1 MARKKSKAKKRGETM
16 RQRQM
21 RLRRMQQAMRQS
33 NRQLPPGQRGGALT
47 KTKTSTPTTRS
58 GSIQPRGNDL
68 LKVKVKDLGTTQRSL
83 PGTQS
88 AGTLKSTAGKVGTR
102 MTAGSLASSALGA
115 AGVGKAIADAT
126 FLNPKVQQMYRNYN
140 PPKLG
145 SRPTSPNRSQRRS
158 GNTNTGPKQVKYP
171 TAAETQ
177 AAAANRPKQ
186 VKYPTAAETRAAEAR
201 RKAAAEAAAEA
212 ERLRNAE
219 KTDKPKITAPPTKQ
233 KQTGDRDKDMATWAN
248 ANRKMINKVG
258 TKAQR
263 AILARV
269 DAQKKK
275 KKPNM
280 SGNTLSNK
288 NTA

>member
-21 RLRRMQQAMRQS
+21 RLRRMQQAMKQS
-33 NRQLPPGQRGGALT
+33 NRQLPPGQKGGALT
-47 KTKTSTPTTRS
+47 KTKTSTPTTRGGNVQRS
-58 GSIQPRGNDL
+58 GNNV
-68 LKVKVKDLGTTQRSL
+68 LKVKVKDLGTTQRPLS
-83 PGTQS
+83 GTKP
-88 AGTLKSTAGKVGTR
+88 AGALKSTAGKVGTR
-102 MTAGSLASSALGA
+102 MTAGSLAGSALGA

-177 AAAANRPKQ
+177 AAAANRPKR
-186 VKYPTAAETRAAEAR
+186 VKYPTASETRAAETR
-201 RKAAAEAAAEA
+201 RKAAEA
-212 ERLRNAE
+212 ERRRNAE
-219 KTDKPKITAPPTKQ
+219 KADKPKITAPPTKQ
-233 KQTGDRDKDMATWAN
+233 KQTGDRAKDMATWAN
-248 ANRKMINKVG
+248 ANRKMIEKVG

>member
-47 KTKTSTPTTRS
+47 KTKTSTPTTRGGSVQRS
-58 GSIQPRGNDL
+58 GNNV
-68 LKVKVKDLGTTQRSL
+68 LKVKVKDLGTTQRPLS
-83 PGTQS
+83 GTKS

-102 MTAGSLASSALGA
+102 MTAGSLAGSALGA

-158 GNTNTGPKQVKYP
+158 GNTNTGPKKVKYP

-177 AAAANRPKQ
+177 AAAANRPKK
-186 VKYPTAAETRAAEAR
+186 VKYPTASETRAAEAR
-201 RKAAAEAAAEA
+201 RKAAEA
-212 ERLRNAE
+212 ERRRNAE
-219 KTDKPKITAPPTKQ
+219 KADKPKITAAPIKQ

>member
-21 RLRRMQQAMRQS
+21 RLRRMEQAMRQS
-33 NRQLPPGQRGGALT
+33 NRQLPPGQQGGALT
-47 KTKTSTPTTRS
+47 KTKTSTPTTR
-58 GSIQPRGNDL
+58 GGNIRPRGNDL
-68 LKVKVKDLGTTQRSL
+68 LKVKVKDLGTTQRAVS
-83 PGTQS
+83 GSRS
-88 AGTLKSTAGKVGTR
+88 AGALRGAGGALVKRAGLGNVAGPAAVGT
-102 MTAGSLASSALGA
+102 M
-115 AGVGKAIADAT
+115 IADLT
-126 FLNPKVQQMYRNYN
+126 FRNPKVREAYKNYN

-158 GNTNTGPKQVKYP
+158 GNTNTGPKKVKYP

-177 AAAANRPKQ
+177 AAAANRPKK

-201 RKAAAEAAAEA
+201 RKAAAEA
-212 ERLRNAE
+212 
-219 KTDKPKITAPPTKQ
+219 DKPKVPAPPKI
-233 KQTGDRDKDMATWAN
+233 KQTGDRNTDMAVWART
-248 ANRKMINKVG
+248 NRKMIEKVG

-269 DAQKKK
+269 DAQDKNKKRPK
-275 KKPNM
+275 M
-280 SGNTLSNK
+280 SGTTLSNK

>member
-33 NRQLPPGQRGGALT
+33 NRQLPPGQKGGALT
-47 KTKTSTPTTRS
+47 KTKTSTPTTR
-58 GSIQPRGNDL
+58 GGNIRPRGNDL

-102 MTAGSLASSALGA
+102 MTAGSVASSALGA

-126 FLNPKVQQMYRNYN
+126 FLNPKVQEMYRNYN

-158 GNTNTGPKQVKYP
+158 GNTNTGPKKVKYP

-177 AAAANRPKQ
+177 AAAANRPKK

-201 RKAAAEAAAEA
+201 RKAAEA
-212 ERLRNAE
+212 ERRRNAE
-219 KTDKPKITAPPTKQ
+219 KADKPKITAPPTKQ
-233 KQTGDRDKDMATWAN
+233 KQTGDRDKDMATWAK
-248 ANRKMINKVG
+248 ANRKMIEKVG

-269 DAQKKK
+269 DAQQKKK
-275 KKPNM
+275 KRPNM
-280 SGNTLSNK
+280 SGTLPSNRT
-288 NTA
+288 TA

>member
-21 RLRRMQQAMRQS
+21 RLRRMQQAMKQS

-47 KTKTSTPTTRS
+47 KTKTSTPTTRGGNVQRS
-58 GSIQPRGNDL
+58 GNNV
-68 LKVKVKDLGTTQRSL
+68 LKVKVKDLGTTQRPLS
-83 PGTQS
+83 GTKP
-88 AGTLKSTAGKVGTR
+88 AGALKSTAGKVGTR
-102 MTAGSLASSALGA
+102 MTAA
-115 AGVGKAIADAT
+115 

-201 RKAAAEAAAEA
+201 RKAAEA
-212 ERLRNAE
+212 ERRRNAE

-233 KQTGDRDKDMATWAN
+233 KQTGDRAKDMATWAN
-248 ANRKMINKVG
+248 ANRKMIEKVG